1 MSEDDREREDAQAGL
16 PASILA
22 AWGLRGRP
30 AKGPRPALSLARIV
44 AAGVQLAESEGLA
57 AISMSRVAAKL
68 GTAPASLYRHV
79 ATKDELLAL
88 MADEVL
94 SRPPAPGQGW
104 RQGLGRWAWAR
115 HAVFRAHPWILRLPA
130 AGPPATPNQIAWV
143 EVGLTAL
150 AGTGLAETEK
160 LSAILMLD
168 GFTRSEAMLA
178 TDINAAFRAAGATPA
193 QALARYGRLL
203 AQLTSPEQFP
213 ALHAV
218 INAGAF
224 EQDNPDSEF
233 TFGLDCI
240 LDGIGHLISRRT

>member
-1 MSEDDREREDAQAGL
+1 MDEDDREREDAQAGL

-30 AKGPRPALSLARIV
+30 AKGPRPALSMARIV
-44 AAGVQLAESEGLA
+44 AAGVQVVESEGLA
-57 AISMSRVAAKL
+57 AVSMSRVAARL

-88 MADEVL
+88 MADEML
-94 SRPPAPGQGW
+94 GRPPTLEQGW

-143 EVGLTAL
+143 EAGLTAL
-150 AGTGLAETEK
+150 AGTGLAEAEK

-178 TDINAAFRAAGATPA
+178 TDVNAAFRAAGATPA
-193 QALARYGRLL
+193 QALERYGRLL
-203 AQLTSPEQFP
+203 AQLTAPEQFP

-224 EQDNPDSEF
+224 QQGNPDSEF
-233 TFGLDCI
+233 IFGLDRI
-240 LDGIGHLISRRT
+240 LDGIGHLIARGT